1 MRTGIRF
8 GDVELESFVT
18 VASGPLTD
26 KLSKI
31 EAAAQAGAG
40 AASLK
45 LAFVHV
51 PFQSEM
57 RSYSKPGSVI
67 ISPTNK
73 RLDIE
78 KAVEIMR
85 AAKRDLNITMFAN
98 YSAVGARLDEWV
110 SQSEAFTRAGA
121 DVLEPNFC
129 CPNLDTSDPL
139 ATTRSDHGGASIGEN
154 PEVCARIIE
163 SIRGVSD
170 LPIVPKVIPSDRH
183 VLIAVARALEES
195 GAAGIHV
202 VGSPTSGLPPVAE
215 DGVPEIPL
223 LCGIPQGSTNG
234 SICKYASYLYTAI
247 LAQSVDMPIMV
258 SGGLE
263 TWKDC
268 VDAISWGA
276 TAPSICSAFMWYGYE
291 ILDSI
296 NEGIVD
302 FMGRN
307 GYASIADFRGR
318 ALRHFTTPDKARLVS
333 GAAVIDPD
341 RCTACGRCTKPAHCD
356 AITWAGCRVVVD
368 ARKCTGCGVCGSLCP
383 VGAIHYQRF
392 SSSGPTPE

>member
-8 GDVELESFVT
+8 GNVELEGFVT

-26 KLSKI
+26 KFSKI
-31 EAAAQAGAG
+31 EAATEAGAG
-40 AASLK
+40 GASLK
-45 LAFVHV
+45 LTFVHV

-85 AAKRDLNITMFAN
+85 EAKQKLDITMFAN
-98 YSAVGARLDEWV
+98 YSAVGAKLDEWV
-110 SQSEAFTRAGA
+110 LQSEAFTQAGA

-139 ATTRSDHGGASIGEN
+139 TTTRSDHGGASIGEN
-154 PEVCARIIE
+154 PDVCARIVE
-163 SIRGVSD
+163 RIRGASD

-183 VLIAVARALEES
+183 VLIAVAKVLEQS

-202 VGSPTSGLPPVAE
+202 VGTPTSGLPPVAE
-215 DGVPEIPL
+215 DGAPEIPFL
-223 LCGIPQGSTNG
+223 DGVPQGSTNG
-234 SICKYASYLYTAI
+234 SVCKYASYLYAAV
-247 LAQSVDMPIMV
+247 LAQSVDIPIMV

-296 NEGIVD
+296 NEGILD
-302 FMGRN
+302 FMVRN

-318 ALRHFTTPDKARLVS
+318 ALRHFTTPDKVS
-333 GAAVIDPD
+333 LKQGVSVIDD
-341 RCTACGRCTKPAHCD
+341 DTCIKCGCCLKPAHCE
-356 AITWAGCRVVVD
+356 AITRQQDESVVVD
-368 ARKCTGCGVCGSLCP
+368 EDLCIGCGVCRNLCP
-383 VGAIHYQRF
+383 VGAISYREQ
-392 SSSGPTPE
+392 PENGGT